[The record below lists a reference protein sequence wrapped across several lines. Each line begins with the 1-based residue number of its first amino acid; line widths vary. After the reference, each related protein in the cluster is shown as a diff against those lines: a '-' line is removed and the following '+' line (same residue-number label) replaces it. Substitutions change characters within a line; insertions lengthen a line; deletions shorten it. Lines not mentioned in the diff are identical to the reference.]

1 MPVGPMLPRLQV
13 EWSAASSSS
22 SSDSDGPWRADPA
35 EPPAGSPGS
44 GEQDG
49 EIMPAGGGVEA
60 AAAQGRAAFFEALVR
75 ANTETV
81 IRVRRALHTAHETA

>member
-1 MPVGPMLPRLQV
+1 MPVGAGLPRLQV

-35 EPPAGSPGS
+35 EPAAECPSS
-44 GEQDG
+44 EQGG
-49 EIMPAGGGVEA
+49 EIVPAGGEEA
-60 AAAQGRAAFFEALVR
+60 AAGVHGRAAIFEALVR

-81 IRVRRALHTAHETA
+81 IRVRCTARTDLL

>member
-1 MPVGPMLPRLQV
+1 MPVGAGLPRLQV

-35 EPPAGSPGS
+35 EPAAESPS
-44 GEQDG
+44 SEQGG
-49 EIMPAGGGVEA
+49 EIVPAGGEASAAGVQ
-60 AAAQGRAAFFEALVR
+60 QGRAAIFEALVR

-81 IRVRRALHTAHETA
+81 IRVRRTFRTVRSR